1 MNVHLTSELERIV
14 QRKVKT
20 GRYNSASE
28 VMREALR
35 LMEERDQL
43 LKFRK
48 DELSRKIA
56 AGLDA
61 LRRGE
66 GVDGEE
72 FFEQLESREAIL
84 GQREPAK
91 PAKQPKGTARRKTA

>member
-1 MNVHLTSELERIV
+1 MNVRLTPELEQFV
-14 QRKVKT
+14 QAKVQT

-28 VMREALR
+28 VIREALR

-48 DELSRKIA
+48 DELSKKIV

-66 GVDGEE
+66 GIDGEE
-72 FFEQLESREAIL
+72 FFAELETRETML
-84 GQREPAK
+84 RQREPVR
-91 PAKQPKGTARRKTA
+91 PARQSKAAPRRKMA